1 MIDDKTELALDM
13 SATDAELLSI
23 LNREIARELLLEE
36 LKVGPS
42 EKLLD
47 DVLAISK
54 NPFDAV
60 VVYKMLDLMR
70 S

>member
-1 MIDDKTELALDM
+1 M

-60 VVYKMLDLMR
+60 VDYKMLDLMR